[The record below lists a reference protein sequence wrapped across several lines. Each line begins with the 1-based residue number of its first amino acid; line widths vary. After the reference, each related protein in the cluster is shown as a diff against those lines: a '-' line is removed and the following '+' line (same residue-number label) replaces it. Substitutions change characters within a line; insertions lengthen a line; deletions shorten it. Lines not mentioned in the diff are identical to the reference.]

1 MGESVQDLSADK
13 PGKILVVGV
22 TNAGKTTMARR
33 ISSILG
39 LPYIELDELF
49 WGPNW
54 TQKTTEQ
61 FRDLF
66 QAAAAGGRWVACGN
80 YYGRLHDLTWKE
92 ADMIVF
98 LDLPKR
104 TTLFRLIRR
113 TLGRIIRR
121 EPLWHGNRETLKNTF
136 FDKDSLLI
144 WWFKVQRKGSEHTL
158 ARIDTAPQAK
168 VIRLRSTREVEH
180 FVKQLA
186 SERVSGLGGR

>member
-1 MGESVQDLSADK
+1 MGESSQQLNADRL
-13 PGKILVVGV
+13 GKILVVGI

-54 TQKTTEQ
+54 TQKTTEE

-66 QAAAAGGRWVACGN
+66 QAAAAGGKWVACGN
-80 YYGRLHDLTWKE
+80 YYGRLHDLTWKQ

-113 TLGRIIRR
+113 TLDRIIRR
-121 EPLWHGNRETLKNTF
+121 EPLWHGNRETLRSTF

-158 ARIDTAPQAK
+158 GRIDTAPQAK
-168 VIRLRSTREVEH
+168 AVRLRSTREVED
-180 FVKQLA
+180 FLKEMA
-186 SERVSGLGGR
+186 GEKDPSLGVP

>member
-1 MGESVQDLSADK
+1 MGESIQDLSADK
-13 PGKILVVGV
+13 PGKILVVGI

-54 TQKTTEQ
+54 TQKTTEL

-66 QAAAAGGRWVACGN
+66 QDAASDGRWVACGN
-80 YYGRLHDLTWKE
+80 YYGRLHDLTWKQ

-98 LDLPKR
+98 LDLPKH
-104 TTLFRLIRR
+104 TTLFRLFRR

-121 EPLWHGNRETLKNTF
+121 HTLWHGNRETFRSTF
-136 FDKDSLLI
+136 FDKDSLLL
-144 WWFKVQRKGSEHTL
+144 WWLKVQRSEPGKTL
-158 ARIDTAPQAK
+158 ARIGTAPQAR
-168 VIRLRSTREVEH
+168 VVRLRSTREVEA
-180 FVKQLA
+180 FLKELA
-186 SERVSGLGGR
+186 GEKVRG